1 MTLVAPWWMLGLLL
15 WLVLPRRSGWGWRF
29 SASALLLLALAQ
41 PSWTQPGQHLVVLVE
56 VSEAVGTQA
65 LEAAAGLAE
74 VEGRATFILYAAQA
88 QMVEDLAVSQEQL
101 AALRLGGEVDLARAL
116 QLAQAQQP
124 NRILLIGSGIE
135 SQGRALA
142 AAPTVPVD
150 SYPVAVVDN
159 TRIAALLAPD
169 EVGRGEAFE
178 VAVIVESS
186 RDALITLRLSL
197 GDDDLP
203 EVRQRISAGR
213 HTVRA
218 TATAGQAGAL
228 AVRAALQV
236 DYPQPTAD
244 DHQRL
249 AISVVEPATVLVVG
263 DPALAALL
271 AGQGIPVVSGGP
283 ELLVAPLRYAAV
295 VLRSPSEAI
304 SEGQHLLL
312 ADYVRRGGGLLM
324 SGGEG
329 GFGLSGWYR
338 SPVAEVL
345 PVELELP
352 SEVAIPQVAIVLV
365 MDRSGSMRADRPTRM
380 SLALRGAIDLV
391 ENAHESDL
399 IGLVAFDHH
408 YQWVFRP
415 RPATPRG
422 KQEMIAAIRQLAPG
436 GGTIVGPAYRQAIAA
451 LRETE
456 AAIEHIIL
464 LSDGE
469 FFDGTGQQGP
479 TSLGPRPDFAALAA
493 EALADGITTSTIG
506 LGEADFAV
514 MAQIATAGGGR
525 FHGVSDIQEL
535 PRILTAEAIVTNRTV
550 VREGPIA
557 LRLHRH
563 PLTLAIGNPPPVNAY
578 IATQL
583 KPGSEPL
590 LEGLVQEP
598 LLALGRRELGRSAVL
613 TTDLNRWAGEL
624 GGWPELPALIGSVVR
639 WLQIAP
645 EPYSLTLSR
654 APEGVRVVVDAVR
667 DGAFLDGEQLE
678 ASYGGVRQ
686 PLVQRGPGRYEAVL
700 PVQPQG
706 GQIAVFR
713 ESELIT
719 RRTVSF
725 PPASL
730 EPAGAQ
736 ERLQE
741 LVRLTG
747 GVALATLSDYRPLEL
762 ATATANEGRESLPL
776 WPLAALLALL
786 VFVAELVMRRL
797 RPLQELRLPV
807 ALRGRAPQQ

>member
-1 MTLVAPWWMLGLLL
+1 MTLAAPWWMLGLLL
-15 WLVLPRRSGWGWRF
+15 WLVLPRRSGWGWRLA
-29 SASALLLLALAQ
+29 ASALLLLALAQ
-41 PSWTQPGQHLVVLVE
+41 PSWTQPGQHLAVVVE

-65 LEAAAGLAE
+65 LEAATRLAE
-74 VEGRATFILYAAQA
+74 FEGRTTIILFAARA
-88 QMVEDLAVSQEQL
+88 QVFENLAVSQEQL
-101 AALRLGGEVDLARAL
+101 AALRRGGGIDLAGAL

-124 NRILLIGSGIE
+124 DRILVIGSGIE
-135 SQGRALA
+135 SQGHALA

-150 SYPVAVVDN
+150 SYPVAMVDN
-159 TRIAALLAPD
+159 SRIVALLAPD

-186 RDALITLRLSL
+186 REATMALRLSV
-197 GDDDLP
+197 GDNDLP

-218 TATAGQAGAL
+218 TATARQAGTL

-236 DYPQPTAD
+236 DFPQPAAD
-244 DHQRL
+244 DHQQL
-249 AISVVEPATVLVVG
+249 TITVVEPATVLVVG

-295 VLRSPSEAI
+295 VVRSPAEAL
-304 SEGQHLLL
+304 SEGQHQLL

-345 PVELELP
+345 PVALELP
-352 SEVAIPQVAIVLV
+352 SEVVIPQVAMVLV

-380 SLALRGAIDLV
+380 SLALRGAIELV
-391 ENAHESDL
+391 ENAHQSDL
-399 IGLVAFDHH
+399 IGLIAFDHH
-408 YQWVFRP
+408 YQWIFKP

-422 KQEMIAAIRQLAPG
+422 KQEMIAAIRQITPG

-456 AAIEHIIL
+456 AALKHIIL

-469 FFDGTGQQGP
+469 FFDGTGLQGP
-479 TSLGPRPDFAALAA
+479 TSMGPRPDFAAIAA

-514 MAQIATAGGGR
+514 MAQIAAAGGGR
-525 FHGVSDIQEL
+525 FHGVRNIQEL
-535 PRILTAEAIVTNRTV
+535 PRILTAEAIVTQRSV
-550 VREGPIA
+550 IREGPIA
-557 LRLHRH
+557 LSLHRH
-563 PLTLAIGNPPPVNAY
+563 PLTLAIGNPPPVGAY

-583 KPGSEPL
+583 KPGGELL
-590 LEGLVQEP
+590 LEGMAREP
-598 LLALGRRELGRSAVL
+598 LLAVGRRELGRSSVL

-624 GGWPELPALIGSVVR
+624 GGWAELPALIGNVVR
-639 WLQIAP
+639 WLQVSP
-645 EPYSLTLSR
+645 EPYSLTVSR
-654 APEGVRVVVDAVR
+654 VPEGVRVVVDAVR
-667 DGAFLDGEQLE
+667 DGEFLDGERLE
-678 ASYGGVRQ
+678 ASYGGVRR
-686 PLVQRGPGRYEAVL
+686 PLEQRGPGRYEAVL

-713 ESELIT
+713 ERELIA
-719 RRTVSF
+719 RRSASF

-730 EPAGAQ
+730 EPTGAV

-741 LVRLTG
+741 LTRLTG
-747 GVALATLSDYRPLEL
+747 GGMLTALNDYRPP
-762 ATATANEGRESLPL
+762 EGREPLPL

-786 VFVAELVMRRL
+786 VFLIELVVRRL
-797 RPLQELRLPV
+797 GRLGP
-807 ALRGRAPQQ
+807 AMPGGGRALQQ

>member
-1 MTLVAPWWMLGLLL
+1 MAFAAPWWLLGLLL

-29 SASALLLLALAQ
+29 AASALLLLALAQ

-56 VSEAVGTQA
+56 VSEAVGAQA

-74 VEGRATFILYAAQA
+74 FEGRTTLILYAARA
-88 QMVEDLAVSQEQL
+88 QLVEELAVSPAEL
-101 AALRLGGEVDLARAL
+101 TALRRGGGIDLAGAL

-124 NRILLIGSGIE
+124 DRILVIGSGIE

-150 SYPVAVVDN
+150 SYQVAMVDN
-159 TRIAALLAPD
+159 SRIAALLAPD
-169 EVGRGEAFE
+169 EVGRVEAFE

-186 RDALITLRLSL
+186 REATMTLRLSV
-197 GDDDLP
+197 GDNDLP
-203 EVRQRISAGR
+203 EVRQPISAGR

-218 TATAGQAGAL
+218 TATAEQAGTLAL
-228 AVRAALQV
+228 RAALQV

-249 AISVVEPATVLVVG
+249 TITVVEPATVLVVG

-295 VLRSPSEAI
+295 VVRSPAEAL
-304 SEGQHLLL
+304 SEGQHQLL

-345 PVELELP
+345 PVALELP

-380 SLALRGAIDLV
+380 SLALRGAIELV
-391 ENAHESDL
+391 ENAHQSDL

-408 YQWVFRP
+408 YQWLFKP

-451 LRETE
+451 LREIE
-456 AAIEHIIL
+456 AAIKHIIL

-469 FFDGTGQQGP
+469 FFDGTGMQGP
-479 TSLGPRPDFAALAA
+479 TSLGPRPDFAAIAA
-493 EALADGITTSTIG
+493 EALAAGITTSTIG

-514 MAQIATAGGGR
+514 MAQIAAAGGGR
-525 FHGVSDIQEL
+525 FHGVRDIREL
-535 PRILTAEAIVTNRTV
+535 PRILTTEAIVTNRSV
-550 VREGPIA
+550 LREGPIA
-557 LRLHRH
+557 LSLHQH
-563 PLTLAIGNPPPVNAY
+563 PLTLAIGNPPPVGAY

-583 KPGSEPL
+583 KPGGELL
-590 LEGLVQEP
+590 LEGMAQEP
-598 LLALGRRELGRSAVL
+598 LLAVGRRELGRSSVL
-613 TTDLNRWAGEL
+613 TTDLNRWAGEF
-624 GGWPELPALIGSVVR
+624 GSWPELPALIGGVVR
-639 WLQIAP
+639 WLQVSP
-645 EPYSLTLSR
+645 EPYSLTISR
-654 APEGVRVVVDAVR
+654 VPEGVRVVVDAVR
-667 DGAFLDGEQLE
+667 DGEFLDGERLE

-686 PLVQRGPGRYEAVL
+686 QLEQRGPGRYEAVL
-700 PVQPQG
+700 LVQPQG

-713 ESELIT
+713 ERELIA
-719 RRTVSF
+719 RQAASF

-730 EPAGAQ
+730 DPTGAQ

-741 LVRLTG
+741 LARLTG
-747 GVALATLSDYRPLEL
+747 GEALSALDGYRPP
-762 ATATANEGRESLPL
+762 EGREPLPL

-786 VFVAELVMRRL
+786 VFLVELVVRRL
-797 RPLQELRLPV
+797 APLQERRPPV
-807 ALRGRAPQQ
+807 ALSGGRAPQP